1 MKIIETKWI
10 DLGDFGQHQAEI
22 EAVVMTDFPHIVSLT
37 VTVKGEEIQLAKLL
51 PRDHEQL
58 LLEEI
63 EIDARAGLREQAED
77 REIDEYMERQAERD
91 ERCAA

>member
-1 MKIIETKWI
+1 MKIIQSKWI

-22 EAVVMTDFPHIVSLT
+22 EAEVMTDFPHIISLT
-37 VTVKGEEIQLAKLL
+37 VTIKGEEVQLAKLL

-63 EIDARAGLREQAED
+63 EIDARAGLRDEAEG
-77 REIDEYMERQAERD
+77 RAIDAYMERQAERD

>member
-22 EAVVMTDFPHIVSLT
+22 EAVVLTEFNHINSVR
-37 VTVKGEEIQLAKLL
+37 VTVKGEEVELVHLL
-51 PRDHEQL
+51 PADHEQL
-58 LLEEI
+58 LLEEM
-63 EIDARAGLREQAED
+63 EIDAREGLREQAED
-77 REIDEYMERQAERD
+77 RAIDEYMERQAERE